1 MRLNLDEAERLRLRN
16 EAARRRAQRITRREE
31 QRQRELALLQN
42 QNMATTK
49 KKLSKWSVVGLDI
62 TEAGFS
68 KLHSKECKYEDD
80 KKKYNLEAETFK
92 RYTDNLILK
101 VNRISA
107 IGEFTIS
114 NGTKNCDVLK
124 EYSNLTEAQVHAT
137 RDTTWPA
144 TDPPFADQ
152 AEADKFTDK
161 QIKASTIGS
170 YIHDSLSE
178 DAKNQ
183 LNADKDKFV
192 VESDG
197 TTFFDGPSYYH
208 LIATL
213 VDPDNGHLVES
224 AKSQLRRLNVR
235 DFGFN
240 VQKML
245 SEFKNLRSRVSELGG
260 SYSEDDQFLDLWNCV
275 KTMKEKEFTTFVK
288 NLQDDQAM
296 LPRATRDSVDQIIT
310 KLKAKQTRMTTNNE
324 WNVISPEETM
334 IMALVSHLEQQS
346 NGNESIANKKKK
358 KKLKGVD
365 ESEADINE
373 DTENKN
379 KSTGNYPIW
388 KTEAPKEG
396 EAVTQMKGD
405 K

>member
-1 MRLNLDEAERLRLRN
+1 
-16 EAARRRAQRITRREE
+16 
-31 QRQRELALLQN
+31 
-42 QNMATTK
+42 
-49 KKLSKWSVVGLDI
+49 
-62 TEAGFS
+62 
-68 KLHSKECKYEDD
+68 
-80 KKKYNLEAETFK
+80 
-92 RYTDNLILK
+92 
-101 VNRISA
+101 
-107 IGEFTIS
+107 
-114 NGTKNCDVLK
+114 
-124 EYSNLTEAQVHAT
+124 
-137 RDTTWPA
+137 
-144 TDPPFADQ
+144 
-152 AEADKFTDK
+152 
-161 QIKASTIGS
+161 
-170 YIHDSLSE
+170 
-178 DAKNQ
+178 
-183 LNADKDKFV
+183 
-192 VESDG
+192 
-197 TTFFDGPSYYH
+197 
-208 LIATL
+208 
-213 VDPDNGHLVES
+213 
-224 AKSQLRRLNVR
+224 
-235 DFGFN
+235 
-240 VQKML
+240 ML

-346 NGNESIANKKKK
+346 NGNKSIANKKKK